1 MEIKN
6 IQEYKLKDIILIS
19 SLPDMGK
26 VGGLVTQHISKKLDA
41 KKAAQLFL
49 ADKPWVNIKDGLVN
63 LPTDEYFLTVDEKN
77 SIVIFTGENQPQ
89 EPATVF
95 KIANKI
101 LDTVSKMGNIK
112 MVISAGGYLPSE
124 SESEKGEAVYGVA
137 TNSTSMD
144 LLKSNNVKPLSAE
157 VKSITWFNG
166 IILGITKSKN
176 IDGVGLF
183 GEIVDAESPQYKAA
197 SNILKVIGKI
207 LKIEIETKELD
218 DKVLD
223 QPVEI
228 KKEGPG
234 IG

>member
-6 IQEYKLKDIILIS
+6 IHDYKLKDIILIS

-26 VGGLVTQHISKKLDA
+26 VGGLVTQHLSKKLGA
-41 KKAAQLFL
+41 KKAAQMFL
-49 ADKPWVNIKDGLVN
+49 ADKPWINIKDGLVN
-63 LPTDEYFLTVDEKN
+63 LPTDEYFLAVDEKN

-101 LDTVSKMGNIK
+101 LDTVGHMGNIK

-124 SESEKGEAVYGVA
+124 SEKGEAVFGVA
-137 TNSTSMD
+137 TNTASME

-166 IILGITKSKN
+166 IILGITKNKN

-197 SNILKVIGKI
+197 SNILKVIGKM
-207 LKIEIETKELD
+207 LKIEIDTKELD
-218 DKVLD
+218 DKVID
-223 QPVEI
+223 QTVEI

>member
-1 MEIKN
+1 MEIKT

-41 KKAAQLFL
+41 KKAAQMFL
-49 ADKPWVNIKDGLVN
+49 ADKPWVNIKEGLVN
-63 LPTDEYFLTVDEKN
+63 LPTDEYFLSVDEKN

-89 EPATVF
+89 EPGTVF
-95 KIANKI
+95 KIANKV
-101 LDTVSKMGNIK
+101 LETVSQMGNIK
-112 MVISAGGYLPSE
+112 MVISAGGYMPSE
-124 SESEKGEAVYGVA
+124 IGKGDTVYGVS
-137 TNSTSMD
+137 TNSKSMD
-144 LLKSNNVKPLSAE
+144 LLKANDVKPLSSE

-166 IILGITKSKN
+166 VILGISKDKK

-183 GEIVDAESPQYKAA
+183 GEIVDTESPQYKAA

-207 LKIEIETKELD
+207 LKIEIDTKELD
-218 DKVLD
+218 DKVVE

-228 KKEGPG
+228 KKDGPG

>member
-1 MEIKN
+1 VEIKN
-6 IQEYKLKDIILIS
+6 IHNYKLKDIILIS

-26 VGGLVTQHISKKLDA
+26 VGGLVTQHISKKLSA

-49 ADKPWVNIKDGLVN
+49 ADKPWVNIKEGLVN
-63 LPTDEYFLTVDEKN
+63 LPTDEYFLSVDEKN

-89 EPATVF
+89 EPGTVF
-95 KIANKI
+95 KIANKV
-101 LDTVSKMGNIK
+101 LETVSQMGNIK
-112 MVISAGGYLPSE
+112 MIISAGGYLPSE
-124 SESEKGEAVYGVA
+124 IGKGDTVYGVS
-137 TNSTSMD
+137 TNSKSMD
-144 LLKSNNVKPLSAE
+144 LLKENNVKPLSSE

-166 IILGITKSKN
+166 VILGISKDKK

-207 LKIEIETKELD
+207 LKIEIDTKELD
-218 DKVLD
+218 DKVIE

-228 KKEGPG
+228 KKDGPG